1 MTSIARHMLTVSL
14 FVAALGGGCASPSD
28 TVARHESVAMA
39 TGSGGDD
46 AAARGSGPRP
56 DIPWWIY
63 ERARDYIVNDSIAAR
78 VRGAPAPVPIR
89 VSAEVWCSF
98 LGIEMIP
105 DVGHFLYPTDR
116 ADSQHYYD
124 SISSRLTQPCEGYR
138 DSLVMMRLSTGFD
151 PGRTLI
157 FTPIDSSIAPGRYLD
172 RVLHMKYIST
182 GATATQPQLALADF
196 IGKGH
201 YEPHLRRM
209 RSQYQHS
216 RDQMIDWVMRYFPEG
231 TRASRPQGSFMLWV
245 ELPEDFDTLLLNRVL
260 LPKGVQ
266 IAAGSIFSAS
276 GKYRN
281 CLRMNYSSKPTPSIE
296 AAVRMVGETI
306 RELMGE

>member
-78 VRGAPAPVPIR
+78 VCGAPAPVPIR

-157 FTPIDSSIAPGRYLD
+157 FTPIDSSIAPGRYLVQAWLYDGYRAYCDDD
-172 RVLHMKYIST
+172 RENDTEWMAELYQDEPFPT
-182 GATATQPQLALADF
+182 GCDRF
-196 IGKGH
+196 II
-201 YEPHLRRM
+201 YELVFDRTGTLV
-209 RSQYQHS
+209 
-216 RDQMIDWVMRYFPEG
+216 WAEG
-231 TRASRPQGSFMLWV
+231 WDNQC
-245 ELPEDFDTLLLNRVL
+245 EL
-260 LPKGVQ
+260 
-266 IAAGSIFSAS
+266 
-276 GKYRN
+276 
-281 CLRMNYSSKPTPSIE
+281 
-296 AAVRMVGETI
+296 
-306 RELMGE
+306 